1 MSKAHPVSQS
11 PNASSQPGSNE
22 KMLSYEVHFFRA
34 DGTLSLRLH
43 TAALGQEEVMRAMA
57 KMQTGEFVEVK
68 VWRGLDRA
76 VVCHK
81 PAIPESEP
89 DPIIPL

>member
-1 MSKAHPVSQS
+1 MDSA
-11 PNASSQPGSNE
+11 NAPGPCGNVPSG

-68 VWRGLDRA
+68 IWRGLDRA
-76 VVCHK
+76 VVRHK
-81 PAIPESEP
+81 PAL
-89 DPIIPL
+89 PLSDSDSVTPV